1 MARFATPYELNEIYG
16 VITDRGAPTPT
27 ELQSN
32 FGMVQPFETETINL
46 DQVAPDLRIGIFVAP
61 DVSAKPTTLRGFS
74 TKVFYPSYWKDKSTV
89 DFRNIRARRLGEQI
103 SVPTSNAGKIA
114 QALQDSM
121 AVAVAKRE
129 RLLEWIAAQILLYGS
144 YVSTSERHPS
154 VLVDLE
160 PNIATH
166 ATTGATPGSTGVP
179 AAQSVALNSG
189 RANRANISG
198 TDVTLPTGQTLP
210 NLGSTTR
217 AWTTANLG
225 TTPTATPV
233 ADLQS
238 MLDAACEPISKI
250 YISENAWQGL
260 LLDPLFDKTIQTTIL
275 APSSM
280 FMAELL
286 PKQESKEGLK
296 LRGTMAGIPIWTY
309 NAAYQPTGS
318 AATVS
323 SKFLPD
329 GWVVMV
335 PQASYGIQAYGAIQH
350 GAADFVASELFFNSW
365 VEEEFGTPWLQAQSA
380 PVFLHTKIQSTVAW
394 KVC

>member
-1 MARFATPYELNEIYG
+1 MGRFATPYELNEIYG
-16 VITDRGAPTPT
+16 VITDRGEPTPT

-32 FGMVQPFETETINL
+32 FGRVKPFETETINL
-46 DQVAPDLRIGIFVAP
+46 DAVAPDLRIGAFVAP

-121 AVAVAKRE
+121 SIALAKRE
-129 RLLEWIAAQILLYGS
+129 RLLEWIAAQIMLYGS
-144 YVSTSERHPS
+144 YVSTSDRHPS
-154 VLVDLE
+154 VLIDLE

-166 ATTGATPGSTGVP
+166 ATTGATPGTTGVP
-179 AAQSVALNSG
+179 TAQAVALNSG

-198 TDVTLPTGQTLP
+198 TDVTLPTGATLP
-210 NLGSTTR
+210 T
-217 AWTTANLG
+217 LG
-225 TTPTATPV
+225 TNRTWNKTNIDAGNATPI

-238 MLDAACEPISKI
+238 MLDAAYEPISKI
-250 YISENAWQGL
+250 YISENAWQAL
-260 LLDPLFDKTIQTTIL
+260 LLDPLFAKTIQTTIVV
-275 APSSM
+275 ATTP
-280 FMAELL
+280 FIAELL

-296 LRGTMAGIPIWTY
+296 LRGMMGAIPLWTY
-309 NAAYQPTGS
+309 NAGYQPLAS
-318 AATVS
+318 ASTVTT
-323 SKFLPD
+323 KFLPD

-350 GAADFVASELFFNSW
+350 GLADFAASELFFNSW
-365 VEEEFGTPWLQAQSA
+365 TEDEFGTPWLQAQSA
-380 PVFLHTKIQSTVAW
+380 PAFLHTKVNSTCAW

>member
-1 MARFATPYELNEIYG
+1 MGRFATPYELNEIYG

-32 FGMVQPFETETINL
+32 FGMVQLFETETINL
-46 DQVAPDLRIGIFVAP
+46 DQVAPDLRIGAFVAP

-121 AVAVAKRE
+121 AIAVAKRE

-144 YVSTSERHPS
+144 YVSSSDRHPS
-154 VLVDLE
+154 VLIDLE

-179 AAQSVALNSG
+179 TAQAVALNSG

-198 TDVTLPTGQTLP
+198 TDVTLPTGATLP
-210 NLGSTTR
+210 TLGTNR

-225 TTPTATPV
+225 ATPTATPI

-238 MLDAACEPISKI
+238 MLDAAYEPISKI
-250 YISENAWQGL
+250 YISENAWQAL
-260 LLDPLFDKTIQTTIL
+260 LLDPLFAKTIQTTIV
-275 APSSM
+275 AATTS

-296 LRGTMAGIPIWTY
+296 LRGMMGGIPIWTY
-309 NAAYQPTGS
+309 TAGYQPTAS
-318 AATVS
+318 ASTVT

-350 GAADFVASELFFNSW
+350 GLADFTASELFFNSW
-365 VEEEFGTPWLQAQSA
+365 TEDEFGTPWLQAQSS
-380 PVFLHTKIQSTVAW
+380 PCFLHTKVNSTVAW